1 MGHSHDKTT
10 MSETPYRCGFVAVV
24 GRPNVGKSTLINALI
39 GSKVSIVTA
48 KPQTTRHRILAL
60 HTTASWQIVFVDT
73 PGLHRKAGKAM
84 NRLMNRTAVNALADA
99 DIILFV
105 SEARC
110 WTEEDED
117 VLTRLKSCQSPV
129 IALLNKIDTVHPKS
143 RLLEALDKMS
153 RRYDFKE
160 VIPISARNQDNLP
173 VLMDILP
180 NFLPQS
186 DALFPPDMRT
196 DRSVEF
202 HAAEVIREKL
212 TVLLRQE
219 LPYGLAVQIEDYRVD
234 EAGVTIHAIIWVERD
249 SQKGIVVGKGGKI
262 LKKVGRAA
270 REEIRDELKQAVHL
284 ELWVKVKDNW
294 ADSEKALM
302 QLGYESP

>member
-60 HTTASWQIVFVDT
+60 HTTASWQIIFVDT

-99 DIILFV
+99 DVILFV
-105 SEARC
+105 SEATR

-117 VLTRLKSCQSPV
+117 VLTRLKTCQSPV

-143 RLLEALDKMS
+143 RLLEVLDKMS

-186 DALFPPDMRT
+186 EALFPPDMRT